1 MDNPAAILS
10 DDVTDWDT
18 TCSFQS
24 QHHGAHTNANA
35 IGNRTTNTSYN
46 QQKSPQ
52 QHYRRNVSTYSLDL
66 PATMGLMTTSN
77 SISPNNGSTTS
88 ST

>member
-10 DDVTDWDT
+10 DDITDWDT
-18 TCSFQS
+18 TCSYQP
-24 QHHGAHTNANA
+24 QHQVHANDNVT
-35 IGNRTTNTSYN
+35 GEHTTNTSY

-52 QHYRRNVSTYSLDL
+52 QHYRRNASTYSLDI

-77 SISPNNGSTTS
+77 SISPNTSTTS